1 MGMWV
6 SFLLASTLGL
16 VTMITAFL
24 LSSILGPVLM
34 TVAAILSRM
43 RSERLI
49 KGL

>member
-16 VTMITAFL
+16 VTMITFL